1 MLTAARSS
9 SETTMYG
16 EAGIGARC
24 GDELDNDL
32 VGEQGLASPVP
43 GYEGEEPVLDPVPLG
58 STRRQMAD
66 DQSEAGLVGEA
77 LELGLPQPA
86 AGAVAATAVG
96 GDDQAVG
103 GAVARFAHLL
113 PPAADRVDGEG
124 GGIVVDANAHPPA
137 IGANVVDP
145 IRNGLAQLRDQ
156 EIVGPHRFGLALG
169 APCPARVLEIPNQLL
184 RFGVHRD
191 RRLTL
196 GQRRVDR
203 PVDLLEL
210 GVAR

>member
-1 MLTAARSS
+1 MGRWESDQFCRSWSNGVIPFAVEIAAGDVDGGQLIVGDGDAFWVARLIKTTAN
-9 SETTMYG
+9 G

-24 GDELDNDL
+24 SDEFDDDL
-32 VGEQGLASPVP
+32 VGKQRLSAPVA
-43 GYEGEEPVLDPVPLG
+43 GYEGKETVLDPVPLG
-58 STRRQMAD
+58 STGRQMAD
-66 DQSEAGLVGEA
+66 DQSEAGLVGEP

-86 AGAVAATAVG
+86 AGAVAAAAVG

-145 IRNGLAQLRDQ
+145 I
-156 EIVGPHRFGLALG
+156 
-169 APCPARVLEIPNQLL
+169 
-184 RFGVHRD
+184 
-191 RRLTL
+191 
-196 GQRRVDR
+196 
-203 PVDLLEL
+203 
-210 GVAR
+210 